1 MYPLSGF
8 FTTGEATALPMTI
21 PEDFE
26 LNPEQ
31 AAQLDALMQSRFQG
45 KVSMAG
51 IQFFPEIKGL
61 NAAFIQKAAGFKQI
75 VTVFTNV
82 IFDTTQQHS
91 NTLFPNMFAWLD
103 TVLEIIKAHPETL
116 FIIRAHPDETRPGKV
131 SRESVAIWVAKKHA
145 EDLSNFMFV
154 APDEHISS
162 YELILHSKFVLIYNS
177 TIGLEASIMG
187 VPVLCAGNARFTNYD
202 TMFLPDSQASY
213 IRNLESFLITPKVKI
228 LPQHIRNAR
237 RFFYFHYFIASLRFG
252 DFIEPIAQRGYV
264 KWKPFDLQMLSPSI
278 SPTMRALQEGIL
290 HNGDFMFRE

>member
-1 MYPLSGF
+1 
-8 FTTGEATALPMTI
+8 
-21 PEDFE
+21 
-26 LNPEQ
+26 
-31 AAQLDALMQSRFQG
+31 
-45 KVSMAG
+45 
-51 IQFFPEIKGL
+51 
-61 NAAFIQKAAGFKQI
+61 
-75 VTVFTNV
+75 
-82 IFDTTQQHS
+82 
-91 NTLFPNMFAWLD
+91 
-103 TVLEIIKAHPETL
+103 
-116 FIIRAHPDETRPGKV
+116 
-131 SRESVAIWVAKKHA
+131 
-145 EDLSNFMFV
+145 
-154 APDEHISS
+154 
-162 YELILHSKFVLIYNS
+162 
-177 TIGLEASIMG
+177 MG